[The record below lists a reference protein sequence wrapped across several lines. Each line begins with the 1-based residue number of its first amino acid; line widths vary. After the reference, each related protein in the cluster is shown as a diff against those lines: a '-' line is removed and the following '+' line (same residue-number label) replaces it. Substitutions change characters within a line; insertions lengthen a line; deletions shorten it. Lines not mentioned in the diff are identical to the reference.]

1 MESGSRV
8 LVQQEGSDLWRV
20 ATVQDILEDR
30 SAFSVAYG
38 KNKEVKEVK
47 PEDAFPLQCEDDIE
61 NEDEDERA
69 VTEAV
74 STWSSCKG

>member
-1 MESGSRV
+1 MEPGSRV
-8 LVQQEGSDLWRV
+8 LVQQEGSDLWKV

-30 SAFSVAYG
+30 SAFSVSYG

-47 PEDAFPLQCEDDIE
+47 PEDAFPLHCEDDLA
-61 NEDEDERA
+61 NEDEDERT

-74 STWSSCKG
+74 SPQLSCKG

>member
-8 LVQQEGSDLWRV
+8 LVQQEGSDLWKV

-30 SAFSVAYG
+30 SAFSVAFG

-61 NEDEDERA
+61 KGDEDQRA
-69 VTEAV
+69 VDEEA
-74 STWSSCKG
+74 SIF